1 MRWGGSLGNSLGYK
15 RKEKGSKEVALGPIS
30 YGGIAQFSRR
40 SEPCPKGAGVQQ
52 AGPWRGEAPQ
62 KEPWESQGQ
71 HNTTTTSVPREEG
84 LLPSMPPTGR
94 SPTTPNPAL
103 GERRVSFLKKLQK

>member
-1 MRWGGSLGNSLGYK
+1 MGRGGRLGNSLGYK

-30 YGGIAQFSRR
+30 YGVIAQFSR
-40 SEPCPKGAGVQQ
+40 KGAGVQQ

-71 HNTTTTSVPREEG
+71 HNTTITSVPREEG
-84 LLPSMPPTGR
+84 LLSSMPPTGR
-94 SPTTPNPAL
+94 SPTTPTPAL
-103 GERRVSFLKKLQK
+103 GERRVSFLKNCKNSRMLI